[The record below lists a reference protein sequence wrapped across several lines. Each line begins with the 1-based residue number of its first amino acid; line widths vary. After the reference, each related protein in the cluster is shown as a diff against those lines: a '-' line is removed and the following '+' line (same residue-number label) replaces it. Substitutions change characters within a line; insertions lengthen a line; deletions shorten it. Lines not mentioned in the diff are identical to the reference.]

1 MLSFLMYADD
11 TTIYFNLEDF
21 SIHSR
26 HIEINRELD
35 KVNTWL
41 KVNKLSLNVE
51 KTKCMIFHQRRY
63 LNPMQFS
70 IKDREIDVVSH
81 FYHLGIILDEN
92 ISWKKHV
99 AMIANKLSKISGIL
113 D

>member
-21 SIHSR
+21 PVHNR

-41 KVNKLSLNVE
+41 KVNKYQYN
-51 KTKCMIFHQRRY
+51 T
-63 LNPMQFS
+63 
-70 IKDREIDVVSH
+70 
-81 FYHLGIILDEN
+81 
-92 ISWKKHV
+92 
-99 AMIANKLSKISGIL
+99 NKYQYNA
-113 D
+113 